1 MSGRIRRATPA
12 DGDAILALIEGT
24 SQPGA
29 VTLNFE
35 RRPDFFAGAGVS
47 CESPDI
53 WVAESER
60 ADGAALDAVVNI
72 GWRRVFVDGV
82 VQPLRYAHD
91 MRIAPEARGGLLL
104 HRLFRTLRAVLDTSE
119 WMQTVILD
127 ENEESVKTIGSGRA
141 GLPTYY
147 PFGHIETS
155 LIYTRSGR
163 YKPSSSVRIRF
174 AEEADRAELRAFWQR
189 EGGAKQ
195 FFPWYDLEGLDD
207 EDGYYRGLSIDSFVL
222 AEDADGIAGV
232 VGIWDQKGFKQTRVI
247 RYAPGLLVLRHLY
260 NAFSWLLGGMYLPRA
275 GNCFSY
281 YALHSIAVRNNDP
294 DLLRLL
300 LDFCVHHL
308 SDVCDALVCGFFNT
322 DPLSEVPAGYRRRV
336 LHSRHFLVSYDGD
349 PRERI
354 DTDRV
359 PYVDVARL

>member
-1 MSGRIRRATPA
+1 MNGRIRRATAA
-12 DGDAILALIEGT
+12 DGEAILGLIEGT
-24 SQPGA
+24 PQPGA

-53 WVAESER
+53 WVAESGR
-60 ADGAALDAVVNI
+60 GNDATLDAVVNI
-72 GWRRVFVDGV
+72 GWRRVFVDGG

-91 MRIAPEARGGLLL
+91 MRIAPQARGGMLLY
-104 HRLFRTLRAVLDTSE
+104 RLFRTLRTILNNGE

-127 ENEESVKTIGSGRA
+127 ENRESVNTIGSGRA
-141 GLPTYY
+141 GLPTYH

-163 YKPSSSVRIRF
+163 YQPSSEVRIRF
-174 AEEADRAELRAFWQR
+174 AEEADRSALRAFWQR

-207 EDGYYRGLSIDSFVL
+207 DEGYYRDLSIDSFVL

-232 VGIWDQKGFKQTRVI
+232 VGIWDQKAFKQTRVV
-247 RYAPGLLVLRHLY
+247 RYAPGLAFLRHLY
-260 NAFSWLLGGMYLPRA
+260 NAVSWFRGGMRLPPA
-275 GNCFSY
+275 GGFFSY
-281 YALHSIAVRNNDP
+281 RALHSIAVRDNDP

-300 LDFCVHHL
+300 LDFCVHHF
-308 SDVCDALVCGFFNT
+308 SDVCDALVCGFFDT
-322 DPLSEVPAGYRRRV
+322 DPLSRVPARYRRRV

-349 PRERI
+349 PREWI
-354 DTDRV
+354 DTNRI